1 MTVATTIVV
10 ATHNRGKAAEFAHML
25 GDGVPGVK
33 WLDLSAFPGV
43 GEVEETG
50 DTFEANAALKASEY
64 AKRTGHWCLADD
76 SGLCVDALDGKP
88 GVVSARWAA
97 LHNSGSGD
105 AANNALLL
113 QQLQDIPDPARM
125 ARFECVLALADLCG
139 VIRLTSRGTMPGH
152 IIRQPRGGNGFG
164 YDPLFLV
171 TEFGKTTAELSP
183 SEKAAISHRGRA
195 LRELAGRVAA
205 VLEGKS

>member
-1 MTVATTIVV
+1 MTVVV

-25 GDGVPGVK
+25 AGVVPGVD
-33 WLDLSAFPGV
+33 WLDLSAFPDV
-43 GEVEETG
+43 GEVDETG
-50 DTFEANAALKASEY
+50 DTFEANASLKASEY

-76 SGLCVDALDGKP
+76 SGLCVDALGGKP

-97 LHNSGSGD
+97 LHDAGSGD

-113 QQLQDIPDPARM
+113 KQLDAVADADRT
-125 ARFECVLALADLCG
+125 ARFECVLALADPTG
-139 VIRLTSRGTMPGH
+139 RIRLTSRGSMPGH
-152 IIRQPRGGNGFG
+152 IIRQPRGANGFG

-171 TEFGKTTAELSP
+171 AEFGRTTAELSP

-195 LRELAGRVAA
+195 LRELAGRFAA
-205 VLEGKS
+205 VLAEGMS